1 MGSEL
6 LTINNLSVKIGDKK
20 ILENLSLSVKAGE
33 VHVIMGRN
41 GRGKST
47 LFSAI
52 VGNPVYEISSGK
64 IEFDGDDITNAKPDE
79 RARKGIFLSFQTPV
93 EIPGVTLGDFIRSAQ
108 GAVTG
113 EMKNVFSFRKALKAK
128 MDVLGM
134 DESYADRDLNV
145 GFSGGEKKKAEI
157 LQLLMLNPRLAL
169 LDETDSGLDV
179 DAIQNVSEGIKAYHT
194 EENGIVIITHN
205 AKLLEKLSVDFV
217 HILDDGKIIKTG
229 NKELATEIL
238 SRGFSANE
246 EMTEA

>member
-1 MGSEL
+1 MSKPL
-6 LTINNLSVKIGDKK
+6 LSITDLSVGIADKK
-20 ILENLSLSVKAGE
+20 ILENLNLRVNAGE

-52 VGNPVYEISSGK
+52 VGNPVFDITNGK
-64 IEFDGDDITNAKPDE
+64 IEFDGEDITTAKADE

-93 EIPGVTLGDFIRSAQ
+93 EIPGITLGDFIRSAQ
-108 GAVTG
+108 GSVTG

-128 MDVLGM
+128 MDVLNM

-157 LQLLMLNPRLAL
+157 LQMLMLNPKLAL

-179 DAIQNVSEGIKAYHT
+179 DAIQNVSEGIKAYQT
-194 EENGIVIITHN
+194 NENSIVIITHN
-205 AKLLEKLSVDFV
+205 AKLLEKLPVDFV
-217 HILDDGKIIKTG
+217 HILDDGKIIQTG
-229 NKELATEIL
+229 NKDLGLEIVA
-238 SRGFSANE
+238 RGFSAQAQS
-246 EMTEA
+246 EA

>member
-1 MGSEL
+1 MKAL
-6 LTINNLSVKIGDKK
+6 LDVKNLSVNIGEKK
-20 ILENLSLSVKAGE
+20 ILENLNFSVNPGE

-52 VGNPVYEISSGK
+52 VGNPVYEINSGT
-64 IEFDGDDITNAKPDE
+64 IAFDGDDITNAKADE

-93 EIPGVTLGDFIRSAQ
+93 EIPGITLADFIRSAQ
-108 GAVTG
+108 GSVTG
-113 EMKNVFSFRKALKAK
+113 EMKNVFSFRKALRQK
-128 MDVLGM
+128 METLNM

-157 LQLLMLNPRLAL
+157 LQMLMLNPKLAL

-194 EENGIVIITHN
+194 EENSIVIITHN
-205 AKLLEKLSVDFV
+205 AKLLEKLPVDFV
-217 HILDDGKIIKTG
+217 HILDDGKIIQTG
-229 NKELATEIL
+229 DKDLGLEIVA
-238 SRGFSANE
+238 RGFSAQAQS
-246 EMTEA
+246 EA

>member
-1 MGSEL
+1 MSNEL
-6 LTINNLSVKIGDKK
+6 LNVNNLSVEIAEKK
-20 ILENLSLSVKAGE
+20 ILQNLNLTVNKGE

-52 VGNPVYEISSGK
+52 VGNPVFNVTSGT
-64 IEFDGDDITNAKPDE
+64 ITFDGDDITSAKADE

-128 MDVLGM
+128 MDVLHM
-134 DESYADRDLNV
+134 DEAYADRDLNV

-157 LQLLMLNPRLAL
+157 LQMLMLNPKLAL

-194 EENGIVIITHN
+194 EENSIIIITHN
-205 AKLLEKLSVDFV
+205 AKLLEKLPVDFV
-217 HILDDGKIIKTG
+217 HILDDGKIIQTG
-229 NKELATEIL
+229 TKELGLEIVA
-238 SRGFSANE
+238 RGFSARE
-246 EMTEA
+246 TTEA

>member
-1 MGSEL
+1 MSKPL
-6 LTINNLSVKIGDKK
+6 LSITDLSVGIADKK
-20 ILENLSLSVKAGE
+20 ILENLNLRVNAGE

-52 VGNPVYEISSGK
+52 VGNPVFDITKGK
-64 IEFDGDDITNAKPDE
+64 IEFDGEDITTAKADE

-93 EIPGVTLGDFIRSAQ
+93 EIPGITLGDFIRSAQ
-108 GAVTG
+108 GSVTG

-128 MDVLGM
+128 MDVLNM

-157 LQLLMLNPRLAL
+157 LQMLMLNPKLAL

-179 DAIQNVSEGIKAYHT
+179 DAIQNVSEGIKAYQT
-194 EENGIVIITHN
+194 NENSIVIITHN
-205 AKLLEKLSVDFV
+205 AKLLEKLPVDFV
-217 HILDDGKIIKTG
+217 HILDDGKIIQTG
-229 NKELATEIL
+229 NKDLGLEIVA
-238 SRGFSANE
+238 RGFSAQAQS
-246 EMTEA
+246 EA

>member
-1 MGSEL
+1 MSKTL
-6 LTINNLSVKIGDKK
+6 LNISDLSVGINDKK
-20 ILENLSLSVKAGE
+20 ILENLSLAVNAGE

-52 VGNPVYEISSGK
+52 VGNPVYDITNGK
-64 IEFDGDDITNAKPDE
+64 IEFDGEDITSAKADE

-108 GAVTG
+108 GAVLG

-128 MDVLGM
+128 MDVLNM
-134 DESYADRDLNV
+134 DEAYADRDLNV

-157 LQLLMLNPRLAL
+157 LQLLMLNPKLAL

-179 DAIQNVSEGIKAYHT
+179 DAIQNVAKGIEEYHT
-194 EENGIVIITHN
+194 EDNSIVIITHN
-205 AKLLEKLSVDFV
+205 AKLLEKLPVDFV

-229 NKELATEIL
+229 NKDLAIEIL
-238 SRGFSANE
+238 SRGFAAGE
-246 EMTEA
+246 TTEA